1 MNKCDFLDNIIRN
14 ATEKDMDILV
24 MMYLDEVED
33 HQQRAQQF
41 AKDLIYRF
49 KTIICVSDKNILGT
63 ITWDTRGGL
72 DDGVIELVG
81 LGTSPDF
88 KRQGIARELVLSL
101 IKKAKKYFSN
111 AGYKLRVIYLFMEKS
126 NNIGELF
133 YNHMEFRKVSEIPSL
148 YPKEDGVIW
157 VKHL

>member
-1 MNKCDFLDNIIRN
+1 MDKIIRN
-14 ATEKDMDILV
+14 ATEKDMDIV
-24 MMYLDEVED
+24 VKMYLEEVEN

-49 KTIICVSDKNILGT
+49 KTIICVCDKDIFGT

-81 LGTSPDF
+81 LGTSSNF

-101 IKKAKKYFSN
+101 INEAKKYFSK

-133 YNHMEFRKVSEIPSL
+133 YNHMSFRKVSEIPSL
-148 YPKEDGVIW
+148 YPNEDAVIW
-157 VKHL
+157 IKHL

>member
-1 MNKCDFLDNIIRN
+1 MDKIIRS
-14 ATEKDMDILV
+14 ATEKDMDIV
-24 MMYLDEVED
+24 IRMCLDEIEN

-41 AKDLIYRF
+41 AKDLVYRF
-49 KTIICVSDKNILGT
+49 KTIICVCDKKILGT

-81 LGTSPDF
+81 LGTSSDF

-101 IKKAKKYFSN
+101 INEAKKYFSK
-111 AGYKLRVIYLFMEKS
+111 AGYKLRVIYLFMGKS
-126 NNIGELF
+126 NNIAELF
-133 YNHMEFRKVSEIPSL
+133 YNHMGFRKVSEIPSF
-148 YPKEDGVIW
+148 YPNDDAIIW

>member
-1 MNKCDFLDNIIRN
+1 MDKIIRN
-14 ATEKDMDILV
+14 ATEKEMDLLV
-24 MMYLDEVED
+24 KMYLDDVEN

-81 LGTSPDF
+81 LGTSSNF

-101 IKKAKKYFSN
+101 INEAKKYFSN

-133 YNHMEFRKVSEIPSL
+133 YNHMGFRMVSEIPSL
-148 YPKEDGVIW
+148 YPNEDAVIW

>member
-1 MNKCDFLDNIIRN
+1 MDKIIRS
-14 ATEKDMDILV
+14 ATEKDMEILV
-24 MMYLDEVED
+24 KMYLDEIEN

-49 KTIICVSDKNILGT
+49 KTIICVSDKIILGT

-101 IKKAKKYFSN
+101 INEAKKYFSN

-126 NNIGELF
+126 NNIGKLF
-133 YNHMEFRKVSEIPSL
+133 YNHMGFRMVSEIPSL
-148 YPKEDGVIW
+148 YPNDDAVIW

>member
-1 MNKCDFLDNIIRN
+1 MDKIIRN
-14 ATEKDMDILV
+14 ATEKDMDIV
-24 MMYLDEVED
+24 VKMYLDEVEN

-49 KTIICVSDKNILGT
+49 KTNICLSDKSILGT

-81 LGTSPDF
+81 LGTSSNF

-101 IKKAKKYFSN
+101 INEAKKYFSK

-133 YNHMEFRKVSEIPSL
+133 YNHMGFRKVSDIPSL
-148 YPKEDGVIW
+148 YPHDDAVIW
-157 VKHL
+157 VKYL

>member
-1 MNKCDFLDNIIRN
+1 MDKIIRTT
-14 ATEKDMDILV
+14 TEKDMDLLV
-24 MMYLDEVED
+24 KMCLDEIEN

-49 KTIICVSDKNILGT
+49 KTIICVCDKNILGT

-81 LGTSPDF
+81 LGTSSDF
-88 KRQGIARELVLSL
+88 QRQGIARELVLSL
-101 IKKAKKYFSN
+101 INEATKYFSN
-111 AGYKLRVIYLFMEKS
+111 AGYKLRVIYLFMGKS
-126 NNIGELF
+126 NNIAELF
-133 YNHMEFRKVSEIPSL
+133 YNHMGFRKVSEIPSF
-148 YPKEDGVIW
+148 YPNDDAIIW

>member
-1 MNKCDFLDNIIRN
+1 MDKIIRS
-14 ATEKDMDILV
+14 ATEKDMDIV
-24 MMYLDEVED
+24 IRMCLDEIEN

-49 KTIICVSDKNILGT
+49 KTIICVCDKKILGT

-81 LGTSPDF
+81 LGTSSDF
-88 KRQGIARELVLSL
+88 QRQGIARELVLSL
-101 IKKAKKYFSN
+101 ENEATKYFSN
-111 AGYKLRVIYLFMEKS
+111 AGYKLRVIYLFMGKS
-126 NNIGELF
+126 NDIGELF
-133 YNHMEFRKVSEIPSL
+133 YNHMGFHKVSEIPSF
-148 YPKEDGVIW
+148 YPNDDAIIW

>member
-1 MNKCDFLDNIIRN
+1 MDTIIRN
-14 ATEKDMDILV
+14 ATEKEMDLLV
-24 MMYLDEVED
+24 KMYLDDVEN

-81 LGTSPDF
+81 LGTSSNF

-101 IKKAKKYFSN
+101 INEAKKYFSN

-133 YNHMEFRKVSEIPSL
+133 YNHMGFRMVSEIPSL
-148 YPKEDGVIW
+148 YPNEDAVIW

>member
-1 MNKCDFLDNIIRN
+1 MDKILRN
-14 ATEKDMDILV
+14 ATEKDMDLLV
-24 MMYLDEVED
+24 NMYLEEVED

-49 KTIICVSDKNILGT
+49 KTIICVSDENILGT

-81 LGTSPDF
+81 LGTSSNF
-88 KRQGIARELVLSL
+88 KRQGIARELVFSL
-101 IKKAKKYFSN
+101 INEAKKYFSK

-126 NNIGELF
+126 NNIGKLF
-133 YNHMEFRKVSEIPSL
+133 YNHMGFHKVSDFPSL
-148 YPKEDGVIW
+148 YPHEDAEIW
-157 VKHL
+157 VKQL

>member
-1 MNKCDFLDNIIRN
+1 MDKIIRN
-14 ATEKDMDILV
+14 ATEKDMDIV
-24 MMYLDEVED
+24 VKMYLDEVEN

-49 KTIICVSDKNILGT
+49 KTIICLYDKKICGT

-81 LGTSPDF
+81 LGTSSNF

-101 IKKAKKYFSN
+101 ENEARKYFSK

-126 NNIGELF
+126 NNIGALF
-133 YNHMEFRKVSEIPSL
+133 YNHMGFRKVSDISSL
-148 YPKEDGVIW
+148 YPHDDAVMLIKYF
-157 VKHL
+157 

>member
-1 MNKCDFLDNIIRN
+1 MDKIIRN
-14 ATEKDMDILV
+14 ATEKDMDIV
-24 MMYLDEVED
+24 VKMYLDEVEN

-49 KTIICVSDKNILGT
+49 KTNICVSDKNILGT

-72 DDGVIELVG
+72 DDGIIELVG
-81 LGTSPDF
+81 LGTSSNF
-88 KRQGIARELVLSL
+88 KRQGIARELVLS
-101 IKKAKKYFSN
+101 IENEARKYFSK

-126 NNIGELF
+126 NNIGALF
-133 YNHMEFRKVSEIPSL
+133 YNNMGFRKVSEIPSL
-148 YPKEDGVIW
+148 YPNDDAVIW

>member
-1 MNKCDFLDNIIRN
+1 MDKIIRN
-14 ATEKDMDILV
+14 STEKDIDIV
-24 MMYLDEVED
+24 VKMYLDEVEN
-33 HQQRAQQF
+33 HKQRAQQF

-49 KTIICVSDKNILGT
+49 KTIICVCDKSILGT

-81 LGTSPDF
+81 LGTSSDF

-101 IKKAKKYFSN
+101 INEATKYFSN
-111 AGYKLRVIYLFMEKS
+111 AGYKLRVIYLFMGKS
-126 NNIGELF
+126 NNIAELF
-133 YNHMEFRKVSEIPSL
+133 YNHMGFRKVSEIPSF
-148 YPKEDGVIW
+148 YPNDDAIIW

>member
-1 MNKCDFLDNIIRN
+1 LDKIIRN

-24 MMYLDEVED
+24 KMYLDEVED

-41 AKDLIYRF
+41 AKDLINRF
-49 KTIICVSDKNILGT
+49 KTIICICDKKILGS

-81 LGTSPDF
+81 LGTSSDF

-101 IKKAKKYFSN
+101 ESEARKYFSK

-133 YNHMEFRKVSEIPSL
+133 YKHIDFRKVSEIPSF
-148 YPKEDGVIW
+148 YPNDDGVIW
-157 VKHL
+157 IKYF

>member
-1 MNKCDFLDNIIRN
+1 MDKIIRN
-14 ATEKDMDILV
+14 ATEKDRDLV
-24 MMYLDEVED
+24 VKLYLDEVEN

-49 KTIICVSDKNILGT
+49 KTIICVCDKNILGT

-81 LGTSPDF
+81 LGTSSDF

-101 IKKAKKYFSN
+101 INEAKKYFSK

-126 NNIGELF
+126 NDIGRLF
-133 YNHMEFRKVSEIPSL
+133 YNHMGFRKVSEIPSF
-148 YPKEDGVIW
+148 YPNNDAVMWIKYF
-157 VKHL
+157 

>member
-1 MNKCDFLDNIIRN
+1 MDKIIRN
-14 ATEKDMDILV
+14 ATEKDIDIV
-24 MMYLDEVED
+24 VKMYLDEVEN

-49 KTIICVSDKNILGT
+49 KTIICVCDKNILGS

-72 DDGVIELVG
+72 DDGIIELVG
-81 LGTSPDF
+81 LGTSSNF

-101 IKKAKKYFSN
+101 INEVKKYFSK

-133 YNHMEFRKVSEIPSL
+133 YNHMGFRKVSDIPSL
-148 YPKEDGVIW
+148 YPHDDAVIW
-157 VKHL
+157 VKYL

>member
-1 MNKCDFLDNIIRN
+1 MDKIIRN
-14 ATEKDMDILV
+14 ATEKDMDIV
-24 MMYLDEVED
+24 VKMYLDEVEN

-49 KTIICVSDKNILGT
+49 KTIICVCDKNILGT

-81 LGTSPDF
+81 LGTSSTF

-101 IKKAKKYFSN
+101 INEANKHFSK

-133 YNHMEFRKVSEIPSL
+133 YNHMGFRKVSDIPSL
-148 YPKEDGVIW
+148 YPHDDAVIW

>member
-1 MNKCDFLDNIIRN
+1 MDKIIRN
-14 ATEKDMDILV
+14 ATEKEMDLLV
-24 MMYLDEVED
+24 KMYLDDVEN

-81 LGTSPDF
+81 LGTSSNF
-88 KRQGIARELVLSL
+88 KQQGIARELVLSL
-101 IKKAKKYFSN
+101 INEAKKYFSN
-111 AGYKLRVIYLFMEKS
+111 AGYKFRVIYLFMEKS

-133 YNHMEFRKVSEIPSL
+133 YNHMGFRMVSEIPSL
-148 YPKEDGVIW
+148 YPNEDAVIW